1 MHPIGV
7 TCPFFKP
14 RIRFILMLVW
24 FGLVVFG
31 CTAGS
36 QQRVSDGASKWECD
50 ANADQAMQIGDYQT
64 AIELHQRFLK
74 DHPGNGK
81 CLYHLGYAYG
91 QIEQYDQ
98 EIRYYEKADV
108 AGYDADESLFINMGL
123 AYGRLLRIDESK
135 KAFEKALAIKPDS
148 VDAYFGLAQTYEL
161 NIEYVKA
168 AKTYERALALDP
180 ENVDVL
186 LRVSVFYAD
195 IGEFQKASEVLEK
208 ILQIDP
214 NNEVAAKFL
223 QNLRKE

>member
-1 MHPIGV
+1 MLHFNERCTYFNLGL
-7 TCPFFKP
+7 
-14 RIRFILMLVW
+14 RFIMMLVW
-24 FGLVVFG
+24 LGPIVSG
-31 CTAGS
+31 CTTAS
-36 QQRVSDGASKWECD
+36 QPRASSSASEWACD
-50 ANADQAMQIGDYQT
+50 ENADQAMQNGDYQT
-64 AIELHQRFLK
+64 AIELHQRFLAA
-74 DHPGNGK
+74 HPGNGK

-91 QIEQYDQ
+91 QIEQYDK
-98 EIRYYEKADV
+98 EIRYYEKADA

-123 AYGRLLRIDESK
+123 AYGRHLRIDESK
-135 KAFEKALAIKPDS
+135 KAFEKALAINPDS

-168 AKTYERALALDP
+168 EQSYQSALTLDP

-195 IGEFQKASEVLEK
+195 IGEFQKASEKLEK